1 MNVNQTRQKLADG
14 QLVIGSFVYLP
25 SARLT
30 EIVGL
35 LGFDFVVIDMEHGPV
50 DIGVAEDMVRAA
62 EYAGVTPIIRVSHN
76 TPHLILRALDV
87 GALGVHVPEISEVGE
102 AKTMVSSVKYGPEG
116 ERGLA
121 GVRASLYGLKGSMA
135 EYTAAANRE
144 TMVIAHI
151 EHIDAARNLDE
162 LLKVDGIDVYY
173 VGPVDLSNSLGV
185 PGQAKDPK
193 VVECVE
199 DCIRRI
205 VSADKVAGCIA
216 ADAQAA
222 RRYTDLGVRYLA
234 THAISHMAKG
244 SRQFIEDV
252 RA

>member
-1 MNVNQTRQKLADG
+1 MNINATKQKLAAG

-50 DIGVAEDMVRAA
+50 DIGMAEDMIRAA
-62 EYAGVTPIIRVSHN
+62 ETVEVTPIIRVSHN
-76 TPHLILRALDV
+76 TPHLILRALDA
-87 GALGVHVPEISEVGE
+87 GALGLHVPEINQVDE
-102 AKTMVSSVKYGPEG
+102 AKTMVSSAKYGPEG
-116 ERGLA
+116 HRGLA
-121 GVRASLYGLKGSMA
+121 GVRASQYGLKGSMP
-135 EYTAAANRE
+135 EYTATANRE

-162 LLKVDGIDVYY
+162 LLEVDGIDVYY

-185 PGQAKDPK
+185 PGQAQDPK
-193 VVECVE
+193 VVACVE
-199 DCIRRI
+199 DCIKRT
-205 VSADKVAGCIA
+205 VAAGKVAGCIA

-234 THAISHMAKG
+234 THAIAHMAKG

-252 RA
+252 KA